1 MTNSA
6 ANVRRVDIEVLRI
19 LSCLGIVYFH
29 SGMLTGVA
37 NSLAYSGL
45 AFFIFLSVYFVNKA
59 TTVPEAFRKIAAKVV
74 PSFMFWSIV
83 YIALSVAIAGK
94 ALESYLGV
102 QTLLTGGSIHLWY
115 LPFIIIGVTASVYIV
130 HTVKPKLL
138 FWIVAAGY
146 FGWLGT
152 SLYWRDWIRDYPLPA
167 PQYFHAL
174 GAVLLALFV
183 RAGSG
188 VLRYSALLLS
198 LLLCGHVASQGEL
211 GIGVV
216 YFMVTLMSV
225 LVVWGKDLYA
235 GFFPFRKWVVSFST
249 LTFGIYLV
257 HPLFIAIAVRLGVS
271 DWYTMPL
278 LAFLGSAV
286 FVRFF
291 LWAMPPYMHRLVRV

>member
-1 MTNSA
+1 MTNPA
-6 ANVRRVDIEVLRI
+6 VDGRRLDLEVLRI
-19 LSCLGIVYFH
+19 LACLGIVYFH
-29 SGMLTGVA
+29 SGLLSGGA

-59 TTVPEAFRKIAAKVV
+59 TTVPEAFRKIAAKVL
-74 PSFMFWSIV
+74 PAFIFWSIV

-94 ALESYLGV
+94 ALESYLGF

-115 LPFIIIGVTASVYIV
+115 LPFIIIGVTASIYVV
-130 HTVKPKLL
+130 RTVRPELV
-138 FWIVAAGY
+138 FWVVAACY
-146 FGWLGT
+146 FGWLAS
-152 SLYWRDWIRDYPLPA
+152 SLYWRDLIRDYPLPA
-167 PQYFHAL
+167 PQYLHAL
-174 GAVLLALFV
+174 GAVFLALFV

-198 LLLCGHVASQGEL
+198 LLVCGYIASQGEL

-216 YFMVTLMSV
+216 YFIITLMSV
-225 LVVWGKDLYA
+225 LVAWGRDLYP
-235 GFFPFRKWVVSFST
+235 GILPFRKLLLSFST
-249 LTFGIYLV
+249 VTFGIYLV
-257 HPLFIAIAVRLGVS
+257 HPLFISIAVRLGVS

-291 LWAMPPYMHRLVRV
+291 LWAMPQYMHRLVRV